1 MIKIKIMTMTM
12 STKQQAGE
20 PIKLIDRNC
29 AVQELCSDSLISPAG
44 NHHIDA
50 NDNRAEEGLY
60 VDGFFSAPC
69 FYS

>member
-50 NDNRAEEGLY
+50 NDNRAKD
-60 VDGFFSAPC
+60 VFFSC
-69 FYS
+69 G